1 MLGPR
6 SMGEGHKS
14 SYSLQYQH
22 STKQL
27 ISRYESMSSSHDQQA
42 FGNLLESPTSPS
54 VRSPKKEK
62 SPMRQSI
69 RNLFSVLKM
78 VNMRKGKPTERPLS
92 SYRKKHHP
100 ILDNHP
106 GINAPP
112 VLRSRSRKLT
122 SSLLYLSRTLSDS
135 SDPKAVWMSCTA
147 TLEPGI
153 IVVTGLIHD
162 ENPFVHIIELS
173 NCTDVRSLSPQQL
186 DSEESTLLPRKGE
199 NDEFKVFE
207 ILFEGRPREKFAASS
222 VQERA
227 GWVSAVWDSI
237 LPSQDQDNNQTSNT
251 PQGLQPPENVGDLT
265 SASSTENTRPQSL
278 SQRALPPI
286 PVDQKPLVTLITT
299 SPLRN
304 RSQTSSSSVSSSI
317 YPPSRPVSQASS
329 GRYLRSTSPSI
340 ANLSQLS
347 VVRQRL
353 AQIETTWPTS
363 SERGLIFPTS
373 PALSIGTR
381 LTTPVPSLQSEA
393 GPITMNPMMRDGSG
407 QSSTADSILDSYGD
421 QSLKLPELTLL
432 SPIAS
437 LPELE
442 TRDISHPSVQS
453 CSTKRPSRPASR
465 SATSSRFEPVIEM
478 FHDHSKRS
486 YNRMNNL
493 RDDLQTLPLSVA
505 STLDVEGHT
514 NHVLNMVAKLELQ
527 TRLNSELL
535 GSIHSKMDKRIEPSW
550 TGAKDNSELEKSIWA
565 LRTDVTKDLAHIRTA
580 LETKNQV
587 EAVIKMKNVPAKSQ
601 SEEDIC
607 RLNSKIDGLLAT
619 LSDKQISSAKNV
631 GQLEK
636 TLVNIS
642 SLIEKDNGRQELQA
656 QQQSETVRYLA
667 ELNSWLEALV
677 NHDKVQNHNL
687 SVKLDQLCQDLNSA
701 EGGSTLI
708 TDIRHLVQSTV
719 ARDHK
724 FAALQASLDGVFA
737 TLNENP
743 VETSITRLTAL
754 IDHQCQYQEQLVRA
768 LGTEIFDEIKGERLR
783 FVEAMKEATAI
794 NVQVHVEQFKQELK
808 REVVE
813 MTEEVG
819 RLHQDRQAMQ
829 NQIADLFAFYRQ
841 QREVVENGQPC
852 NTSTYEG
859 QTGIQDVNRYPTR
872 LNDVKGS
879 KVY

>member
-1 MLGPR
+1 
-6 SMGEGHKS
+6 MGEGHKS

-363 SERGLIFPTS
+363 SER
-373 PALSIGTR
+373 
-381 LTTPVPSLQSEA
+381 
-393 GPITMNPMMRDGSG
+393 
-407 QSSTADSILDSYGD
+407 
-421 QSLKLPELTLL
+421 ELTLL

-667 ELNSWLEALV
+667 ELNSVGRPLKWLEALV